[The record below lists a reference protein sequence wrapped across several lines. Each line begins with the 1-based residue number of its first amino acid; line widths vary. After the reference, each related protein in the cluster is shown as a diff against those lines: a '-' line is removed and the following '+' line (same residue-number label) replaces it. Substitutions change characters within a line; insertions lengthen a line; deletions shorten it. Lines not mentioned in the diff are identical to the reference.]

1 MHHRCLEE
9 RITDAYSG
17 GMRTTINLDPDV
29 AAAADQLRRSK
40 HIGLSEA
47 INELARA
54 GLTAR
59 SDRQPFRQR
68 THDLGLVMD
77 VSNVAEALE
86 YLDTAEHI
94 NDR

>member
-1 MHHRCLEE
+1 
-9 RITDAYSG
+9 
-17 GMRTTINLDPDV
+17 MRTTINLDPDV

-59 SDRQPFRQR
+59 SARSDRQPFRQR

>member
-1 MHHRCLEE
+1 
-9 RITDAYSG
+9 
-17 GMRTTINLDPDV
+17 MRTTINLDPDV

-59 SDRQPFRQR
+59 SGRQAFRQPFRQR